1 MKMVQVENGIVG
13 MFEDPTKQK
22 IGKEQSISKQ
32 DHGKTQHL
40 KFIAGKEITHHK
52 YS

>member
-22 IGKEQSISKQ
+22 MSISKQ

-40 KFIAGKEITHHK
+40 KFIAGKEITNHK